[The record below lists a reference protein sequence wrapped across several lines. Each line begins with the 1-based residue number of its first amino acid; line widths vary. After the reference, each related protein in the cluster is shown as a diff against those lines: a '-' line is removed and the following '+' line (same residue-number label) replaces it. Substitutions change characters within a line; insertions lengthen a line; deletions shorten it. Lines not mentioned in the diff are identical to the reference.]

1 MHYNRRL
8 FLKSMAGIIGSSF
21 IPRHLYAQK
30 EADLVDRVAL
40 GDSGLQV
47 SRLALG
53 TGTHGWKNRSD
64 QTKLGFK
71 GFNDLAAFAYD
82 HGVTF
87 LDVADI
93 YGSHHYVKKLW
104 NVIPRDKFT
113 IMSKVWTQPN
123 NWLQVKDAN
132 AALDRFRKEMNVD
145 MIDLVLMHSQ
155 VDVQWD
161 KKYESWLEQLSRAKE
176 KGIIRAHGVSCH
188 SLEALKRASE
198 LSWVDVILAR
208 INYNGDRMDGDPS
221 VIMPILAKMHAQ
233 GKGVIGMKI
242 FGCGNLVKD
251 EQREKS
257 LRYVLKSGNV
267 DAMTIGFVAPE
278 QIVDTIKR
286 VNHIVG

>member
-1 MHYNRRL
+1 MQFDRRL

-30 EADLVDRVAL
+30 ETDLVDRVTL
-40 GDSGLQV
+40 GKSGLNV

-64 QTKLGFK
+64 QTRLGSK
-71 GFNDLAAFAYD
+71 AFNDLAAFAYD
-82 HGVTF
+82 HGITF

-93 YGSHHYVKKLW
+93 YGSHHNLKKLW
-104 NVIPRDKFT
+104 NVIPRDKFS

-123 NWLQVKDAN
+123 NWMKIKDAN
-132 AALDRFRKEMNVD
+132 TALDRFRKEMNVD

-155 VDVQWD
+155 VDPEWD
-161 KKYESWLEQLSRAKE
+161 KKYEPWLEQLSKAKE
-176 KGIIRAHGVSCH
+176 KGAIRAHGVSCH
-188 SLEALKRASE
+188 SLAALQRAAE
-198 LSWVDVILAR
+198 LPWVDVVLAR
-208 INYNGDRMDGDPS
+208 INHNGDRMDGDPS
-221 VIMPILAKMHAQ
+221 VIMPLLARMHAQ

-242 FGCGNLVKD
+242 YGCGNLVED

-257 LRYVLKSGNV
+257 LRYVLGSGNV
-267 DAMTIGFVAPE
+267 DAMTIGFVEPN

-286 VNHIVG
+286 VNKILS